1 MQVWKVLNVR
11 NLYIVKTA
19 KLLNNDEF
27 MKLISNVRLGLSLG
41 VIKGI
46 SYDILNEI
54 AIKFQPFTLMQ
65 SSNCEL
71 SALQRDQKRA
81 ELINEKFGEVE
92 IL

>member
-1 MQVWKVLNVR
+1 MVDSISRSVGIL
-11 NLYIVKTA
+11 KTA

-27 MKLISNVRLGLSLG
+27 MKLISNVRLGLSIG
-41 VIKGI
+41 VVKGI

-65 SSNCEL
+65 SSNSEL